1 MHEVQT
7 GSEARFKP
15 RAGAAAGVLG
25 SHVVL
30 ADWRRQLACGS
41 PAWWRLGWTYRWLQ
55 AEEDFYDD
63 TGGLRLS
70 AARVAKLEGKPRS
83 DEVFPRRGE

>member
-1 MHEVQT
+1 MT
-7 GSEARFKP
+7 EALGRTQD
-15 RAGAAAGVLG
+15 AGFAAFDHPG
-25 SHVVL
+25 
-30 ADWRRQLACGS
+30 ACFDGEFDVTRIDGD

-63 TGGLRLS
+63 TAGLRLS

-83 DEVFPRRGE
+83 DEVFSRGV